1 MPELDNRTPDE
12 IGLSPA
18 QIAQLQKAFENQPA
32 DVLRGSHAEIF
43 PDSETS
49 ATKKK
54 PKPKA
59 KPRPKAKAKNEV
71 V

>member
-1 MPELDNRTPDE
+1 MPELDHNIPAE
-12 IGLSPA
+12 VGLSPA
-18 QIAQLQKAFENQPA
+18 QIAQLQTAFENQPA

-59 KPRPKAKAKNEV
+59 RPRPKAKSKSQV